1 MDSLANALP
10 GCCMPEQRG
19 TGILPVWFGADLRD
33 GQDARATV
41 FRRFVR
47 GMEYVGQGV
56 GPLKGRG
63 LVWGCRRK
71 LR

>member
-33 GQDARATV
+33 GQDTRAAV
-41 FRRFVR
+41 CLPFVR
-47 GMEYVGQGV
+47 RMKYVGQRL
-56 GPLKGRG
+56 GPLAGREP
-63 LVWGCRRK
+63 VQGCRRK
-71 LR
+71 LG